1 VDIVGFLRILG
12 ISGNLTEGVVPVAL
26 IFLLAVTSTWLF
38 MPRIRE
44 YAIEVGTADMPNE
57 RRLNKEPLPN
67 IGGLTILGGVLC
79 AMVLAIALK
88 GAILASVQVQV
99 LAIILGGTILALVG
113 FIDDQFS
120 LPPLF
125 RLLVQMM
132 AAGLLVVNGIHID
145 IAWLPD
151 PLNIA
156 LTIFWVVGITNA
168 VNLMDGI
175 DGLVGGLGFIAAAIL
190 LSISAHYAS
199 RGAAVLILAALA
211 GGCLGF
217 LRHNFN
223 PSRIILGDAGAYF
236 IGYTLSAVAILG
248 AAKTATLAS
257 VVAPLFFLAI
267 PIIDTTQ
274 VVIRRLLRG
283 TSITTPGKD
292 HLHHLLLK
300 SGLSQRRTVLV
311 LWGIILTLNI
321 IGMIIQGI
329 PIMAVIVT
337 ALVIVALLASVVL
350 QRVQETKNIQSTPTQ
365 SVQSE

>member
-12 ISGNLTEGVVPVAL
+12 ISGDPSTGIVPVVL
-26 IFLLAVTSTWLF
+26 IFLLAVASTWLL

-67 IGGLTILGGVLC
+67 IGGLAILGGVLS
-79 AMVLAIALK
+79 ALVLAIALK
-88 GAILASVQVQV
+88 GAILATVQVQV
-99 LAIILGGTILALVG
+99 LAIILGGTLLALVG

-125 RLLVQMM
+125 RLLVQML
-132 AAGLLVVNGIHID
+132 AAGLLVVNGIRID

-151 PLNIA
+151 PFNIA

-175 DGLVGGLGFIAAAIL
+175 DGLVGGLGFIASAVL
-190 LSISAHYAS
+190 LSIAAHYAS

-257 VVAPLFFLAI
+257 LVAPLFFLAV
-267 PIIDTTQ
+267 PIMDTTQ
-274 VVIRRLLRG
+274 VVIRRLRRG
-283 TSITTPGKD
+283 TSVTTPGKD

-300 SGLSQRRTVLV
+300 SGLSQRRTVVV
-311 LWGIILTLNI
+311 LWGAILALNVL
-321 IGMIIQGI
+321 GMVIQGI
-329 PIMAVIVT
+329 PIIAVLVTVVVIVT
-337 ALVIVALLASVVL
+337 LLASVVL
-350 QRVQETKNIQSTPTQ
+350 QRVQETKKNQQPPTQ
-365 SVQSE
+365 SV